1 MLSAVL
7 ETFRPKARREN
18 SVREFVAA
26 ANAGDY
32 DAAGEL
38 LTDDFVI
45 ADVNGSEVSGKDDFI
60 REDRRFRNAAG
71 QPLLVLESIDHNRG
85 EVLVRGHMEGGVEDV
100 SGPTMWRVGFR
111 GDKIAHVEVTRAMS
125 NVTMPAYASRG
136 ALLNC

>member
-32 DAAGEL
+32 DVAQKL
-38 LTDDFVI
+38 LAEDFVI
-45 ADVNGSEVSGKDDFI
+45 VDVKGSTVVGRDNFI

-71 QPLLVLESIDHNRG
+71 QPLLVLESIDHNRE
-85 EVLVRGHMEGGVEDV
+85 EVLVRGHLEGGVEDV

-111 GDKIAHVEVTRAMS
+111 GNKIAHVEVTRAMS
-125 NVTMPAYASRG
+125 NVTMPAFASRG
-136 ALLNC
+136 ALLDC